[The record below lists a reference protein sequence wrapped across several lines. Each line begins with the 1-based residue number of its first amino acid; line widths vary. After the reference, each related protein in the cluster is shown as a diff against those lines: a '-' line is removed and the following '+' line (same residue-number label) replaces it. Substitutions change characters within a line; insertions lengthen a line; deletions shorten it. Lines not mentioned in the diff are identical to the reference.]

1 MTEKE
6 KSLLDKLGV
15 KIGHKT
21 SHSRTISEQDIN
33 TFAELS
39 GDFNPV
45 HVNEEYAKKTFFKG
59 RIAHGTISIGLLSA
73 AMAKLPGLPIF
84 LGQDIKFLKP
94 VRIGD
99 TITATAEVI
108 DMRHDKSILTLRNSC
123 TNQNG
128 ELIIDGTATARLFPA
143 PED

>member
-6 KSLLDKLGV
+6 ASILHKLGV
-15 KIGHKT
+15 KMGHKT
-21 SHSRTISEQDIN
+21 SHSRTISEEDIN
-33 TFAELS
+33 AFAALS
-39 GDFNPV
+39 GDFNPI
-45 HVNEEYAKKTFFKG
+45 HVNEEYAKKTYFKG

-84 LGQDIKFLKP
+84 RSHNVRFLRP

-108 DMRHDKSILTLRNSC
+108 EVRRDKDIVTLSNSC
-123 TNQNG
+123 SNQRG
-128 ELIIDGTATARLFPA
+128 EVVIDGRATCRIFA
-143 PED
+143 PPD

>member
-6 KSLLDKLGV
+6 TPLLDKLGV
-15 KIGHKT
+15 KIGLKL
-21 SHSRTISEQDIN
+21 SHSRTITEDDIN
-33 TFAELS
+33 TFAKLS

-45 HVNEEYAKKTFFKG
+45 HIDEGYAKKTFFKG
-59 RIAHGTISIGLLSA
+59 RIAHVTISIGLLSA

-84 LGQDIKFLKP
+84 RSHNVRFLRP

-108 DMRHDKSILTLRNSC
+108 EVRRDKDIVTLSNSC
-123 TNQNG
+123 SNQRG
-128 ELIIDGTATARLFPA
+128 EVVIDGRATCRIFA
-143 PED
+143 PPD

>member
-21 SHSRTISEQDIN
+21 SHSRTISEEDIN
-33 TFAELS
+33 TFAALS
-39 GDFNPV
+39 GDFNPI
-45 HVNEEYAKKTFFKG
+45 HINEEYARKTYFKG

-84 LGQDIKFLKP
+84 LGQDIKFLRP

-99 TITATAEVI
+99 TITANAEVI
-108 DMRHDKSILTLRNSC
+108 ALRHDKAILTLRNTC
-123 TNQNG
+123 TNQHDEVVIEG
-128 ELIIDGTATARLFPA
+128 QATCRLFPA
-143 PED
+143 P

>member
-1 MTEKE
+1 MKEKE

-15 KIGHKT
+15 KVGQKT
-21 SHSRTISEQDIN
+21 RHSRTISEQDIN
-33 TFAELS
+33 TFAKLS
-39 GDFNPV
+39 EDFNPV

-84 LGQDIKFLKP
+84 LGQNIKFLRP

-108 DMRHDKSILTLRNSC
+108 DMRHDKAILTLRNTC

-128 ELIIDGTATARLFPA
+128 EVVIDGTATARLFPA
-143 PED
+143 PD

>member
-1 MTEKE
+1 MTDNEQ
-6 KSLLDKLGV
+6 SLLDKLGV
-15 KIGHKT
+15 QIGHKT

-33 TFAELS
+33 TFAALS
-39 GDFNPV
+39 GDFNSV
-45 HVNEEYAKKTFFKG
+45 HVNEEYARKTFFKG

-84 LGQDIKFLKP
+84 LGQEIKFLKP

-108 DMRHDKSILTLRNSC
+108 GMRQDKAILTLRNTC
-123 TNQNG
+123 TNQHG
-128 ELIIDGTATARLFPA
+128 EVVIDGTATARLFPA
-143 PED
+143 PD

>member
-1 MTEKE
+1 MTEKG
-6 KSLLDKLGV
+6 KSLLDRLGV
-15 KIGHKT
+15 KIGDKT
-21 SHSRTISEQDIN
+21 SHSRTISEEDIN
-33 TFAELS
+33 TFAALS

-45 HVNEEYAKKTFFKG
+45 HVSEEYAKKTYFKG

-84 LGQDIKFLKP
+84 LGQDIKFLRP

-108 DMRHDKSILTLRNSC
+108 EMRHDKAILTLKNTC

-128 ELIIDGTATARLFPA
+128 EVVIEGTASARLFPA
-143 PED
+143 P

>member
-6 KSLLDKLGV
+6 KSLLELGV

-33 TFAELS
+33 AFAELS

-108 DMRHDKSILTLRNSC
+108 DMRHDKAILTLRNSC

-128 ELIIDGTATARLFPA
+128 EVVIDGTATARLFPT

>member
-1 MTEKE
+1 MTEKG
-6 KSLLDKLGV
+6 KSLLDRLGV
-15 KIGHKT
+15 KIGDKT
-21 SHSRTISEQDIN
+21 SHSRTISEEDIN
-33 TFAELS
+33 TFAALS

-45 HVNEEYAKKTFFKG
+45 HVSEEYAKKTYFKG

-84 LGQDIKFLKP
+84 LGQDIKFL
-94 VRIGD
+94 

-108 DMRHDKSILTLRNSC
+108 EMRHDKAILTLKNTC

-128 ELIIDGTATARLFPA
+128 EVVIEGTASARLFPA
-143 PED
+143 P